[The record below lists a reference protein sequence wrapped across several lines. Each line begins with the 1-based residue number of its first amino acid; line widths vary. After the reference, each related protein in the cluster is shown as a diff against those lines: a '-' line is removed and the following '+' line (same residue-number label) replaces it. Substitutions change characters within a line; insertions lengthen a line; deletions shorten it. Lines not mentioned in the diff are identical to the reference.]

1 MKILIT
7 GSAGF
12 IGFHLVEK
20 LVKAENIDI
29 IGVDNVNDYY
39 DVNLKFARLQQTG
52 ICKEDICLNKPVQS
66 TLYSNYTFYQT
77 DISDYPVLYSI
88 FEKHQFD
95 IVINMAAQAGVRYS
109 IEHPETYIQSN
120 VVGFTN
126 MLECCRH
133 FHIKHLIYA
142 SSSSVYGINNQIPF
156 SEDANTDYPVSL
168 YAATKKS
175 NELLA
180 HAYSHLFRLPATG
193 VRLFTVYGPWGR
205 PDMAP
210 MLFAEAITANQPIKV
225 FNHGDMSRDFT
236 FINDIVNG
244 IINLI
249 AQAPDQHTTHPF
261 YRIFNIG
268 HSKPV
273 ELMQFISTL
282 ENCIGR
288 KANLEMYPMQP
299 GDVPVTYADTSKLE
313 HIIHYKPQ
321 TSVEEGVSAF
331 VSWFKTWK
339 ETPNP

>member
-20 LVKAENIDI
+20 LVKTANVDIVGIDNI
-29 IGVDNVNDYY
+29 NDYY
-39 DVNLKFARLQQTG
+39 DVNLKYARLQQTG
-52 ICKEDICLNKPVQS
+52 IRKEDIHPDKPVQS
-66 TLYSNYTFYQT
+66 ILYPNYTFCQA
-77 DISDYPVLYSI
+77 DISDYSILYTI
-88 FEKHQFD
+88 FEKNQFD

-109 IEHPETYIQSN
+109 IEHPATYIQSN

-126 MLECCRH
+126 ILECCRH

-142 SSSSVYGINNQIPF
+142 SSSSVYGVNNQVPF
-156 SEDANTDYPVSL
+156 SEDDNTDYPVSL

-180 HAYSHLFRLPATG
+180 HAYSHLFQLPATG

-225 FNHGDMSRDFT
+225 FNHGEMSRDFT
-236 FINDIVNG
+236 YVNDIANG
-244 IINLI
+244 IISLI
-249 AQAPDQHTTHPF
+249 EQAPDQQTTHPF
-261 YRIFNIG
+261 FQIFNIG
-268 HSKPV
+268 HSEPV

-299 GDVPVTYADTSKLE
+299 GDVPVTYADTGKLKQK
-313 HIIHYKPQ
+313 INYKPQ
-321 TSVEEGVSAF
+321 TSVEDGVSEF
-331 VSWFKTWK
+331 IKWFKLWK
-339 ETPNP
+339 NT